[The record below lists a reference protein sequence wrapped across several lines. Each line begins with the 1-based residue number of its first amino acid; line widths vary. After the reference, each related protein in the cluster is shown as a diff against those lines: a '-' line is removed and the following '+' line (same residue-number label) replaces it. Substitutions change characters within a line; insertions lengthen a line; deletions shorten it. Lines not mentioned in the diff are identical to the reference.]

1 MSRTLTISDTLYE
14 RLEARADR
22 AGSVERYLEERSRTH
37 AHAVADGGN
46 CHERVIVMKTRR
58 QNCFLWILCAFFI
71 SASSAAHAQWKP
83 FRRSAQSLPSSQ
95 SPLQRASLPFP
106 DFYAPKPT
114 FRAIRPPIL
123 ADTRP
128 PWEKLTLL
136 EKARMHTIK
145 VGMTRAQLM
154 EVYQRAGGLTA
165 ARNTAPLIGT
175 YSYQKC
181 EYYKVNVEFAPVQP
195 PVRGEDGIL
204 RTAEDPQDVI
214 TKISPPFLE
223 QVYGD

>member
-1 MSRTLTISDTLYE
+1 
-14 RLEARADR
+14 
-22 AGSVERYLEERSRTH
+22 
-37 AHAVADGGN
+37 
-46 CHERVIVMKTRR
+46 MKTRG
-58 QNCFLWILCAFFI
+58 QICFLWILFAFFI

-83 FRRSAQSLPSSQ
+83 FGGQSLPPSQ
-95 SPLQRASLPFP
+95 SLLQRAGLPFP
-106 DFYAPKPT
+106 DFYAPKPI
-114 FRAIRPPIL
+114 FRVVRPPLL

-136 EKARMHTIK
+136 EKAQMHTIK
-145 VGMTRAQLM
+145 VGMTRAQLLQ
-154 EVYQRAGGLTA
+154 VYKRASGLTA

-204 RTAEDPQDVI
+204 RTAEDLQDVI
-214 TKISPPFLE
+214 TKISEPFLQ
-223 QVYGD
+223 QVYQD